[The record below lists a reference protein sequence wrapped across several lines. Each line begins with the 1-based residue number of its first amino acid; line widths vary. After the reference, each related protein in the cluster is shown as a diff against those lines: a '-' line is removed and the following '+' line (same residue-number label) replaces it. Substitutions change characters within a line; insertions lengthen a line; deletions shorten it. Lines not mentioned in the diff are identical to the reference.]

1 MKHNKAI
8 KKSQPTVL
16 IKMRKITFFVVTYN
30 IAQAQV
36 IQPPQ

>member
-8 KKSQPTVL
+8 KKPQPTVL
-16 IKMRKITFFVVTYN
+16 IKITIFVVTYN

-36 IQPPQ
+36 IQPRP